1 MNIDRRNR
9 KYIRDLLLT
18 TVFGGVIGFINY
30 LFNIFIARFTNESI
44 FALYTTAIGLIYLI
58 QIPAISIQNIL
69 TKSVGETKNGDVEKF
84 KWSSVVLFTV
94 IGSISSLLFLLII
107 PSVTSPSQVS
117 PQILLP
123 LTITLLLAFLSPVTK
138 GILLGKEKIVS
149 VNIILLV
156 ETLLRFSIGYIGIKM
171 GGNIELLILAN
182 AIPSFLSVIAV
193 LPFIKSK
200 KEEKTKIKF
209 SFIELILMTVS
220 LLLLSAPYTLDLIL
234 TPQAI
239 KGEYGALSL
248 IGKLVYFSCITIAT
262 VMFAR
267 LSNQKDDKKEIK
279 TVGIAMFITF
289 IIGIGMSL
297 AIFLFKDLILE
308 LAFAGRYTDISS
320 YFFIFG
326 LAMAAYATVYMLANF
341 FFSRNSYMYIFIL
354 LFITLLQVFLFRVYA
369 TDFLSVVRIQMIVY
383 SLLLFLTLL
392 YFLFNFIFKKNAE
405 KVKEDI

>member
-1 MNIDRRNR
+1 
-9 KYIRDLLLT
+9 
-18 TVFGGVIGFINY
+18 
-30 LFNIFIARFTNESI
+30 
-44 FALYTTAIGLIYLI
+44 
-58 QIPAISIQNIL
+58 
-69 TKSVGETKNGDVEKF
+69 
-84 KWSSVVLFTV
+84 
-94 IGSISSLLFLLII
+94 
-107 PSVTSPSQVS
+107 
-117 PQILLP
+117 
-123 LTITLLLAFLSPVTK
+123 
-138 GILLGKEKIVS
+138 
-149 VNIILLV
+149 
-156 ETLLRFSIGYIGIKM
+156 
-171 GGNIELLILAN
+171 
-182 AIPSFLSVIAV
+182 
-193 LPFIKSK
+193 
-200 KEEKTKIKF
+200 
-209 SFIELILMTVS
+209 
-220 LLLLSAPYTLDLIL
+220 
-234 TPQAI
+234 
-239 KGEYGALSL
+239 
-248 IGKLVYFSCITIAT
+248 
-262 VMFAR
+262 MFAR